1 MAETKVLRVFISSPS
16 DVRPERLIAERVVQ
30 RLSREFAYHF
40 RVEPVLWEREPLTAS
55 HHFQEQ
61 ITPPRET
68 DIVVVILWSRLGVPL
83 PTDKFLGPL
92 TGKPVTGTEWE
103 FEDALKG
110 HRARKLPDLLMYRKR
125 TPVTGSFEDEEA
137 VRQQLAQKHL
147 VEEFI
152 KSWFID
158 QDAQSFNAAFRE
170 FTEASAFEE
179 LLETHLR
186 ELLRKRLAKPDD
198 ALVPVGIRW
207 HQGSP
212 FRGLLSFEL
221 EHASVFFGRTRA
233 RNELRE
239 LLARQV
245 GRGSAF
251 VLVVGASGSG
261 KSSLVK
267 AGLLA
272 DLKLQGMVGRVA
284 LVRHAVLRPSDR
296 SVDLLEALAAAMM
309 APTALPELASL
320 QCDLATLKELLRSA
334 PAQAKLPIRQGLA
347 AAGQTAGLT
356 EIAEARLLVVVDQ
369 LEELFTLDAVSPP
382 ERDAFVAALEALAA
396 SGLVW
401 VIATMRSDFFDR
413 LETQPRLLALSG
425 GEARYVLAPPEPA
438 EIAQIISQPAR
449 EAGLRFEVDAGR
461 ALGLDEVIRQ
471 AAAGDAGA
479 LPLLSFLLDQLWQ
492 RRSDTGTLT
501 FAAYAALGGLEG
513 ALGRRAE
520 EVFAVQPAEVQAA
533 LPAILR
539 ALVTVGHGAKA
550 TVSARSAPLSMF
562 PAGSPARALVTS
574 FLHPEARLLV
584 ADGFFESAPTRGHD
598 ARDHDDAGT
607 ASPHPG
613 EERASAG
620 DPRGPQPGVDGQA
633 RPNMRE
639 AQVRIAHEALLSHW
653 PRAKDQ
659 IAADSRD
666 LELLGRL
673 EQGTGRWQ
681 AAEKKDRD
689 SLVLPR
695 GLPLTEAL
703 ALARRWGAEMPAGVT
718 EFIRQSRRA
727 ARRRLQRLALALA
740 GAVASVPIVAAL
752 VWAVMVWSGVRAVE
766 QDLAFVAIPAGCFTM
781 GSPPDETL
789 RFDHEAQHKVCVP
802 AFELG
807 KFAVT
812 QAQWRRVMV
821 ENADPARYKGDRN
834 PVEMVSWYDA
844 RAFAWRMSFFGQHH
858 YRLPSEAEWEYAA
871 RAGTTTPW
879 FWGNKLENGCA
890 YANLRDRTYASKH
903 FNVGEAIID
912 CEDDYDYTAPVGSF
926 KPNQFGLYDMIGN
939 VYQWTED
946 CFGDYANAPVDGSAA
961 APADCRSRVERGGS
975 WTAKP
980 SFTRS
985 ASRDTYAPENR
996 NDVVGFRL
1004 AR

>member
-1 MAETKVLRVFISSPS
+1 VALFAERAMTESKILRIFISSPS
-16 DVRPERLIAERVVQ
+16 DVRPERLIAERVAR
-30 RLSREFAYHF
+30 RLGREFAYHF

-55 HHFQEQ
+55 QHFQDQ

-83 PTDKFLGPL
+83 PTDRFLGPL

-110 HRARKLPDLLMYRKR
+110 NRERKLPDLLMYRKR
-125 TPVTGSFEDEEA
+125 TPLSGSFEDEAA
-137 VRQQLAQKHL
+137 VRQQLAQKRL

-158 QDAQSFNAAFRE
+158 QDAQSFTAAYRE
-170 FTEASAFEE
+170 FTDAAAFEE
-179 LLETHLR
+179 MLETHLR
-186 ELLRKRLAKPDD
+186 ELLRKRLAKPGDE
-198 ALVPVGIRW
+198 LVPAGIRW

-221 EHASVFFGRTRA
+221 EHAPVFFGRTRA

-272 DLKLQGMVGRVA
+272 DLQLQGMVGQVA
-284 LVRHAVLRPSDR
+284 LVRHAVLRPSDG
-296 SVDLLEALAAAMM
+296 SADLLGTLAAAIMS
-309 APTALPELASL
+309 PTALPELATL
-320 QCDLATLKELLRSA
+320 QCDHATLKDLLRDA

-356 EIAEARLLVVVDQ
+356 EIAEARLLLIVDQ
-369 LEELFTLDAVSPP
+369 LEELFTLDAVDATA
-382 ERDAFVAALEALAA
+382 RDAFVAALEALAT

-401 VIATMRSDFFDR
+401 VVATMRSDFFDR
-413 LETQPRLLALSG
+413 LERMPRLLALSG
-425 GEARYVLAPPEPA
+425 GEARYVLGPPEPA
-438 EIAQIISQPAR
+438 EIAQIIMQPAR
-449 EAGLRFEVDAGR
+449 EAGLRFEMDTGR
-461 ALGLDEVIRQ
+461 GLALDEVIRH
-471 AAAGDAGA
+471 AAARDAGA

-520 EVFAVQPAEVQAA
+520 EAFASQPPEVQAA

-539 ALVTVGHGAKA
+539 ALVAVGQGPNA
-550 TVSARSAPLSMF
+550 TVSGRSAPLSGF
-562 PAGSPARALVTS
+562 PAGTPAGALVRA

-584 ADGFFESAPTRGHD
+584 ADGSWASAP
-598 ARDHDDAGT
+598 ARDPARAGI
-607 ASPHPG
+607 APPG
-613 EERASAG
+613 
-620 DPRGPQPGVDGQA
+620 
-633 RPNMRE
+633 

-659 IAADSRD
+659 IAADRRD

-673 EQGTGRWQ
+673 EQGAERWQ
-681 AAEKKDRD
+681 AADKKHRD
-689 SLVLPR
+689 SLVLPS

-703 ALARRWGAEMPAGVT
+703 VLARRWGPEIPAGVM
-718 EFIRQSRRA
+718 EFIRQSRRV
-727 ARRRLQRLALALA
+727 ARRRLQRLGLALA
-740 GAVASVPIVAAL
+740 AAVTSVPVAAAL
-752 VWAVMVWSGVRAVE
+752 VWTVLVWSGVRAVE
-766 QDLAFVAIPAGCFTM
+766 QELAFVAIPPGCFMM
-781 GSPPDETL
+781 GSTPDEPM
-789 RFDHEAQHKVCVP
+789 RVGIVPDEPAHFDHEAQHKVCVP
-802 AFELG
+802 GFELG

-812 QAQWRRVMV
+812 QEQWRRVMV
-821 ENADPARYKGDRN
+821 ENPAPGRYKGERN

-844 RAFAWRMSFFGQHH
+844 RSFAWRMSFFGHYQ

-871 RAGTTTPW
+871 RAGTTTAW
-879 FWGNKLENGCA
+879 FWGNKLEDGCA

-903 FNVGEAIID
+903 FNVGEAIIE
-912 CEDDYDYTAPVGSF
+912 CEDGYDYTAPVGSLQ
-926 KPNQFGLYDMIGN
+926 PNPFGLYDMIGN
-939 VYQWTED
+939 VYQWTQD
-946 CFGDYANAPVDGSAA
+946 CFGDYANAPTDGR
-961 APADCRSRVERGGS
+961 PAERPGCTSRVERGGS

-985 ASRDTYAPENR
+985 ASRDTYGPENR